1 MREGG
6 ISMNEKNRFNET
18 EPEMTEET
26 QNTEL
31 VSETEQEGDQ
41 HEAQEAEALSTPEA
55 AETAG
60 DEADEGS
67 AEENAAA
74 DDAEMIGT
82 QEAESTEAAAAEE
95 PVIEVS
101 ETSEETD
108 HTDSTESHAAQ
119 GERII
124 EAQSAP
130 AQGNKSVKAKK
141 APKLIQLTSGRLAL
155 LVVVCLAVSL
165 LGGLGG
171 SYIVSGMG
179 SSSVIYRD
187 TSGTVNTT
195 SDSSGT
201 IKAVVESCADSVVE
215 IQTESISSGNS
226 LFQQYVSS
234 GAGSGVILTQDGYIV
249 TNHHVIEGATSIL
262 VRTRSGDEYSAEL
275 IGSDEQSDLAVL
287 KIDASGLIPAVLGD
301 STKLEV
307 GDLAVVIGN
316 PLGELGGT
324 VTSGIISALDREVSI
339 DGQMMTLMQTDAAV
353 NPGNSGGG
361 LFDANGDL
369 VGIINAKSS
378 GDNVE
383 GLGFAIPISNATDI
397 IDELIANGEVTSR
410 PTLGVSLYDV
420 TDRNTAAQL
429 GVDSTGVYIVQ
440 IVQGGS
446 ADRAGLQTG
455 DRIISVDGTEV
466 NSTEEVRAALN
477 EHSTGEQMNMEIE
490 RDGNTIE
497 VMVSL

>member
-1 MREGG
+1 MKRTLRQAAFT
-6 ISMNEKNRFNET
+6 MAT
-18 EPEMTEET
+18 LALT
-26 QNTEL
+26 
-31 VSETEQEGDQ
+31 VSV
-41 HEAQEAEALSTPEA
+41 
-55 AETAG
+55 
-60 DEADEGS
+60 
-67 AEENAAA
+67 
-74 DDAEMIGT
+74 
-82 QEAESTEAAAAEE
+82 AAAAPALPNFVPLAKSAGPAVVNISTER
-95 PVIEVS
+95 EVS
-101 ETSEETD
+101 TRMGGGFPGMPPGMERFFEEFGPFWGQP
-108 HTDSTESHAAQ
+108 Q
-119 GERII
+119 GPRK
-124 EAQSAP
+124 QSSL
-130 AQGNKSVKAKK
+130 G
-141 APKLIQLTSGRLAL
+141 SGF
-155 LVVVCLAVSL
+155 
-165 LGGLGG
+165 
-171 SYIVSGMG
+171 I
-179 SSSVIYRD
+179 
-187 TSGTVNTT
+187 
-195 SDSSGT
+195 
-201 IKAVVESCADSVVE
+201 
-215 IQTESISSGNS
+215 ISS
-226 LFQQYVSS
+226 
-234 GAGSGVILTQDGYIV
+234 DGYIV
-249 TNHHVIEGATSIL
+249 TNNHVVEDASEVKVTLNDNRTFTAKVIGTDPTTDVAL
-262 VRTRSGDEYSAEL
+262 V
-275 IGSDEQSDLAVL
+275 
-287 KIDASGLIPAVLGD
+287 KIDATDLPNIPFGESDALR
-301 STKLEV
+301 
-307 GDLAVVIGN
+307 
-316 PLGELGGT
+316 LGEWVLAIGSPYGLQST
-324 VTSGIISALDREVSI
+324 VTAGIISAKARNLDIIPSQFRIESFI
-339 DGQMMTLMQTDAAV
+339 QTDAAV

>member
-1 MREGG
+1 MEQLYSTEIINNGQEIVLSYGGAAPQEVVLTYEADLPPVMRSREEPAEDSVPPRRRSRKGLYIFLACLVLLAG
-6 ISMNEKNRFNET
+6 TVTAAALLPLGQREQGKGDPLEDYGFADYDYGSGEITIEAYPVGEDFRLTLSEERET
-18 EPEMTEET
+18 PLT
-26 QNTEL
+26 
-31 VSETEQEGDQ
+31 
-41 HEAQEAEALSTPEA
+41 AQEVYAQVNPSVVSVVAY
-55 AETAG
+55 
-60 DEADEGS
+60 
-67 AEENAAA
+67 
-74 DDAEMIGT
+74 IG
-82 QEAESTEAAAAEE
+82 A
-95 PVIEVS
+95 
-101 ETSEETD
+101 
-108 HTDSTESHAAQ
+108 
-119 GERII
+119 
-124 EAQSAP
+124 
-130 AQGNKSVKAKK
+130 
-141 APKLIQLTSGRLAL
+141 
-155 LVVVCLAVSL
+155 
-165 LGGLGG
+165 GG
-171 SYIVSGMG
+171 SV
-179 SSSVIYRD
+179 
-187 TSGTVNTT
+187 GT
-195 SDSSGT
+195 
-201 IKAVVESCADSVVE
+201 
-215 IQTESISSGNS
+215 
-226 LFQQYVSS
+226 
-234 GAGSGVILTQDGYIV
+234 GVIMSEDGYIV

>member
-1 MREGG
+1 
-6 ISMNEKNRFNET
+6 MNEKNRFNET

-41 HEAQEAEALSTPEA
+41 HEAQEAEALSTPET
-55 AETAG
+55 AETAR

-74 DDAEMIGT
+74 DDAETISA

-101 ETSEETD
+101 EASEETD

-155 LVVVCLAVSL
+155 LIVICLAVSL

-187 TSGTVNTT
+187 TSGTVNAT

-201 IKAVVESCADSVVE
+201 IQAVVESCADSVVE
-215 IQTESISSGNS
+215 IQTESISNGNS

-287 KIDASGLIPAVLGD
+287 KINASGLTSAVLGD

-339 DGQMMTLMQTDAAV
+339 DGQTMTLMQTDAAV

-466 NSTEEVRAALN
+466 NSAEEVRAALN

>member
-1 MREGG
+1 
-6 ISMNEKNRFNET
+6 MNEKNRFNET

-60 DEADEGS
+60 DEADEAP

-74 DDAEMIGT
+74 DDAETISA

-101 ETSEETD
+101 EASEETD

-155 LVVVCLAVSL
+155 LIVICLAVSL

-187 TSGTVNTT
+187 TSGTVNAT

-215 IQTESISSGNS
+215 IQTESISNGNS

-287 KIDASGLIPAVLGD
+287 KIDASGLTPAVLGD

-369 VGIINAKSS
+369 VGIINARRLFGMSAVKTNEKIDMIVHLEQWNPEKVYDRM
-378 GDNVE
+378 GME
-383 GLGFAIPISNATDI
+383 TEYTEMLGIKIPALTIPVKP
-397 IDELIANGEVTSR
+397 G
-410 PTLGVSLYDV
+410 
-420 TDRNTAAQL
+420 RNLA
-429 GVDSTGVYIVQ
+429 VI
-440 IVQGGS
+440 
-446 ADRAGLQTG
+446 
-455 DRIISVDGTEV
+455 
-466 NSTEEVRAALN
+466 
-477 EHSTGEQMNMEIE
+477 
-490 RDGNTIE
+490 IE
-497 VMVSL
+497 VAAMNNRQKKLGYNAARELLQKLGMPVEPDDSAEELEDDWDY